1 MASWVH
7 TVQKLLKALRE
18 SSSTLLQQSAR
29 FFVQQGGSADNLV
42 LDIRQGGPADDHP
55 TITVETLVQIVRFI
69 LEKRCLDEAALEVF
83 GQRQN
88 RSDQSCG
95 FATAVCIPP
104 KHPWVHRVREPA
116 VREGGGGG
124 GKRKTCKGS
133 DLFRS
138 PVVKLREASR
148 PVLKQVIVLEAL
160 IAHYRSA
167 LANAGRHSPRGSM
180 ESDDGLG
187 QDPVEDEAR
196 ALVAKYQ
203 DTLECTGRHQA
214 HLSAALQIM

>member
-29 FFVQQGGSADNLV
+29 LFVQQQGGSADNLV
-42 LDIRQGGPADDHP
+42 LDIREGGPADDHP
-55 TITVETLVQIVRFI
+55 TIIVETLVRIVRFI

-83 GQRQN
+83 GQRKN
-88 RSDQSCG
+88 SDNLLCG
-95 FATAVCIPP
+95 FATALCIPP
-104 KHPWVHRVREPA
+104 KHPWVHRVREP
-116 VREGGGGG
+116 VREGGGG

-133 DLFRS
+133 DLFQRK
-138 PVVKLREASR
+138 VVRLREASR
-148 PVLKQVIVLEAL
+148 AVLKEVIVFEAL
-160 IAHYRSA
+160 CAYYRSD
-167 LANAGRHSPRGSM
+167 LAHAGRHSPRGSM
-180 ESDDGLG
+180 ESDDDLG
-187 QDPVEDEAR
+187 QDPVEDEAG